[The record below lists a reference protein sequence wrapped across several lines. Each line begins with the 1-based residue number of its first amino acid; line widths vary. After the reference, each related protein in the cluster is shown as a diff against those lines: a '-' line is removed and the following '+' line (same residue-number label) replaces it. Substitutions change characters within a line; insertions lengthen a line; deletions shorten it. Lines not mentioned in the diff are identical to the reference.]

1 MLVSFLQDTVFHPI
15 SRLQFFLPFCILQV
29 ILRYDVI
36 LIQEIRDISGK
47 AIVDLL
53 SLVNKWVSVYTNEHS
68 PRSLEKET
76 GYLEVESG
84 KQRDTGKGWKTRLQS
99 GDGERLDRK
108 IGSSVMAARY
118 YDHYHDPIKAA

>member
-1 MLVSFLQDTVFHPI
+1 MGSWYMLVSFLQDTVFH
-15 SRLQFFLPFCILQV
+15 LQTTCTTFSVLQI

-53 SLVNKWVSVYTNEHS
+53 SLLNKWVSVYTNEGS

-84 KQRDTGKGWKTRLQS
+84 K
-99 GDGERLDRK
+99 
-108 IGSSVMAARY
+108 
-118 YDHYHDPIKAA
+118 

>member
-15 SRLQFFLPFCILQV
+15 SKLQFFTFCILQV

-36 LIQEIRDISGK
+36 LIQEIRDSSGK

-53 SLVNKWVSVYTNEHS
+53 SLVNKWVSVYTNEGS

-84 KQRDTGKGWKTRLQS
+84 K
-99 GDGERLDRK
+99 
-108 IGSSVMAARY
+108 
-118 YDHYHDPIKAA
+118 

>member
-1 MLVSFLQDTVFHPI
+1 MGSWYMLVSFLQDTVFH
-15 SRLQFFLPFCILQV
+15 LQTTTFSVLQI

-53 SLVNKWVSVYTNEHS
+53 SLVNKWVSVYTNEGS

-84 KQRDTGKGWKTRLQS
+84 K
-99 GDGERLDRK
+99 
-108 IGSSVMAARY
+108 
-118 YDHYHDPIKAA
+118 

>member
-1 MLVSFLQDTVFHPI
+1 MLVSFLQDTAFHPI
-15 SRLQFFLPFCILQV
+15 SRLQFFPFCILQI

-53 SLVNKWVSVYTNEHS
+53 SLVNKWVSVYTNERS
-68 PRSLEKET
+68 PRSLEKQT

-84 KQRDTGKGWKTRLQS
+84 KYRDTGKGRKTRLQS
-99 GDGERLDRK
+99 VDGEIGQKDRFFSYGRALLRLPPR
-108 IGSSVMAARY
+108 R
-118 YDHYHDPIKAA
+118 H

>member
-1 MLVSFLQDTVFHPI
+1 MCSWYMLVSFVQDTVFH
-15 SRLQFFLPFCILQV
+15 LQTTIFSVLQI

-47 AIVDLL
+47 AIVDLQ
-53 SLVNKWVSVYTNEHS
+53 SLVNKWVLVYSNEGS

-84 KQRDTGKGWKTRLQS
+84 K
-99 GDGERLDRK
+99 
-108 IGSSVMAARY
+108 
-118 YDHYHDPIKAA
+118 

>member
-1 MLVSFLQDTVFHPI
+1 MCSWYMLVSFLQDTVFH
-15 SRLQFFLPFCILQV
+15 LQTTIFSVLQI

-53 SLVNKWVSVYTNEHS
+53 SLVNKWVSVYTNEGS

-84 KQRDTGKGWKTRLQS
+84 K
-99 GDGERLDRK
+99 
-108 IGSSVMAARY
+108 
-118 YDHYHDPIKAA
+118 

>member
-15 SRLQFFLPFCILQV
+15 SRLHFFPFCILQI

-53 SLVNKWVSVYTNEHS
+53 SLVNK
-68 PRSLEKET
+68 
-76 GYLEVESG
+76 
-84 KQRDTGKGWKTRLQS
+84 
-99 GDGERLDRK
+99 
-108 IGSSVMAARY
+108 
-118 YDHYHDPIKAA
+118 